1 MNASNSEIE
10 QLCLNKEQ
18 ELIEKYFGN
27 LIREAAYERLDTIGE
42 YTPDLPLKVENE
54 YKAFLEEIWKDN
66 APDDMKGTPL
76 NFEEWTLRDI
86 VTEDDREAVARAHK
100 KATTVNLWERITNS
114 NYKDVAEYK
123 GLLKM
128 YTEELLATAR
138 LDFME
143 EITGN
148 HISNKAFDDGEK

>member
-1 MNASNSEIE
+1 MNANNSEIE
-10 QLCLNKEQ
+10 QLCRDKEH

-76 NFEEWTLRDI
+76 KFEEWTLRDI

-148 HISNKAFDDGEK
+148 HISNKAFDDGEQ